1 MCESP
6 FSEGLRHLFVK
17 CISASF
23 VFTVSFL
30 CFNSGGAGAYFAY
43 YQSDCKYT
51 KIFYSWYYRLKKS
64 FCQQKKRLEK
74 PFL

>member
-1 MCESP
+1 VKAP
-6 FSEGLRHLFVK
+6 FPKACVNLFVK

-30 CFNSGGAGAYFAY
+30 CFNSGDAGAYFAY

>member
-6 FSEGLRHLFVK
+6 FSEGLRQSVRKMHFRL
-17 CISASF
+17 
-23 VFTVSFL
+23 TVSFL
-30 CFNSGGAGAYFAY
+30 CFNSGDAGAYFAY